1 MLILHLSIWFHFST
15 RNHCKLSGMYCRLIT
30 CLEQWMSL
38 EPFFQPT
45 TIANRGGK
53 EVGGHLLHSIN
64 QELIIA
70 TFIVLVFITRID
82 SSSEAWLRSYPA
94 GVYLRLFLHYLFV
107 VVLFQYD
114 ATIEGFLIA
123 IALVLN
129 HWGKLTAC
137 GSRCSPTPYCLVLPY
152 SPTVFTGGVGLRFD
166 TMLAFTWGACC
177 YQEIGLLST

>member
-1 MLILHLSIWFHFST
+1 ML
-15 RNHCKLSGMYCRLIT
+15 CGKLCRQKVT

-45 TIANRGGK
+45 TRSLCICVACGK
-53 EVGGHLLHSIN
+53 DLGGHLLHSIN

-107 VVLFQYD
+107 D
-114 ATIEGFLIA
+114 A

-129 HWGKLTAC
+129 RWGKLTAC